1 MPQAKAVVFDLGG
14 VLVDWNP
21 RHLYRQLFA
30 EETAMEEFL
39 ATVCTPAWHSE
50 ADRGRPM
57 REGVRLLSE
66 AHPGKAEII
75 AAYVERWDEM
85 FKGAIDGSVA
95 ILRDLK
101 AAGWPLYALT
111 NFPAD
116 KYEDF
121 EKSFDFLDEF
131 EGILVSGRERLIKPD
146 PGIFTLLLKR
156 FGLTADETIFIDDTP
171 VNVEAAARLG
181 FDAIRFTTPENLR
194 QAFAARGI
202 L

>member
-1 MPQAKAVVFDLGG
+1 
-14 VLVDWNP
+14 
-21 RHLYRQLFA
+21 
-30 EETAMEEFL
+30 MEEFL
-39 ATVCTPAWHSE
+39 STVCTPAWHGE

-57 REGVRLLSE
+57 HEGVRLLSE
-66 AHPGKAEII
+66 AHPDKAEMI

-85 FKGAIDGSVA
+85 FRGPIDGSVA

-146 PGIFTLLLKR
+146 PDIFTLLLKR
-156 FGLTADETIFIDDTP
+156 FGLTAEETVFIDDTP
-171 VNVEAAARLG
+171 VNVEAAARMG

-194 QAFAARGI
+194 QAFTARGI
-202 L
+202 LQDRVE